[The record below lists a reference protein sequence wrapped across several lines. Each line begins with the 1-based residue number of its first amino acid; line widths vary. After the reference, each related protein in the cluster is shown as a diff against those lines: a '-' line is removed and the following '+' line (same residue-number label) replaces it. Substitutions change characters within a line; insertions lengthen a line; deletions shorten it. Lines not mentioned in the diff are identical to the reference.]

1 MATHQK
7 ARPALDFYRP
17 RSWPPLPFY
26 ASLVKFMG
34 PVDRLRHHEVRC
46 PSMAINKCAY
56 TPAGAGGPTLAA
68 QPGLCKRAACADG
81 GRLGRRD
88 AAIPLSLGLA
98 GMFGMTQFA
107 IYGKLP

>member
-1 MATHQK
+1 MATEQI
-7 ARPALDFYRP
+7 ARLEARLPA
-17 RSWPPLPFY
+17 SVY
-26 ASLVKFMG
+26 AL
-34 PVDRLRHHEVRC
+34 L
-46 PSMAINKCAY
+46 
-56 TPAGAGGPTLAA
+56 
-68 QPGLCKRAACADG
+68 KRAACADG